1 MFLISQHFKQ
11 CVTYRYVGP
20 VIVMTRREYI
30 VADTGIIPTGT
41 SVHVEV
47 EEYTRLDSYARTV

>member
-1 MFLISQHFKQ
+1 M
-11 CVTYRYVGP
+11 CYVGP